1 MRMFN
6 IKNKS
11 AMPYIVTHERTGR
24 MGRYHYEDTI
34 LYTKS
39 FEKWDDANDYQER
52 LSESV
57 KKRLHVIGCYS
68 NFDGTFL
75 VIQDSQYDCL
85 DRIFIESEYEANYA
99 ATFGVNEVENKRM
112 AKFCEKHHKHAH
124 AGAAGEYVRVF
135 FMPTGLGNIVKI
147 QCLTCGAVED
157 VTDYD
162 SW

>member
-1 MRMFN
+1 
-6 IKNKS
+6 
-11 AMPYIVTHERTGR
+11 

-99 ATFGVNEVENKRM
+99 ATHLQIMFSRLLAHPFGTYTHR
-112 AKFCEKHHKHAH
+112 
-124 AGAAGEYVRVF
+124 
-135 FMPTGLGNIVKI
+135 
-147 QCLTCGAVED
+147 
-157 VTDYD
+157 
-162 SW
+162 